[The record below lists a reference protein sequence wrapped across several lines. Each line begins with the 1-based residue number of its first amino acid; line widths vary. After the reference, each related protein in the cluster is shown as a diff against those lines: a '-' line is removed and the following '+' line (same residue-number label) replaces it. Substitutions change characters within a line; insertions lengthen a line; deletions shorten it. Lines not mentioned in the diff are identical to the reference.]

1 MSRYEVVLPYLL
13 EARAAA
19 EPDRPYLRA
28 VDGSPQNLGETAEAA
43 RRWAGALA
51 EAGVGRADY
60 VGSMMPTGIAAI
72 ELFFGINSLGAV
84 EVPVHTEYRGT
95 FLAHVI
101 NTAEV
106 EVLVID
112 GRFVDRL
119 SEVAAEMPRL
129 RRVIVVA
136 PNGTPPDMSIEVND
150 ATALL
155 AAAQPRGPVDGIRLS
170 DLSTVL
176 FTSGTTGVSKG
187 VLVPYMHLRASTEGA
202 WPLDL
207 MGPEDLN
214 YLVLPGFHI
223 SGKVAIDSMLV
234 VGGQVAVRERFKT
247 EEFWS
252 DVRRTG
258 ATCTCIMGAMAGFLM
273 AATEQPDDADSPM
286 EKILM
291 LPLPESLDRFRK
303 RFAVRVHTI
312 YNQTEISCPIMSPGF
327 TTGHYSSCGQV
338 REGYECRIVDAE
350 DHEVPVGEVGELV
363 IRADRPWTMMSGYI
377 GMPEKTAEC
386 WRNQWLHTGDAFR
399 RDAEGSYYFVDR
411 LKDVIRRRGENVS
424 SVEVETEVCTHPAVL
439 ECAAV
444 PVVSEWTE
452 EEIMVCVV
460 RKPGASLTA
469 DELINHLRPRMPRF
483 MLPRYVDFV
492 TELPKTSTQKV
503 QKTGLRER
511 GLGADTW
518 DRLAGSDNVDARP
531 ITQKR

>member
-1 MSRYEVVLPYLL
+1 MPSYEVVLPYLL
-13 EARAAA
+13 EARAAEA
-19 EPDRPYLRA
+19 PDRPYLRA
-28 VDGSPQNLGETAEAA
+28 VDGAPRTLGETAGAA
-43 RRWAGALA
+43 RRWAGVLA
-51 EAGVGRADY
+51 AAGVGRGDY
-60 VGSMMPTGIAAI
+60 VGSMMPTGVEAI
-72 ELFFGINSLGAV
+72 ELFFGVNTLGAV

-95 FLAHVI
+95 FFAHVI
-101 NTAEV
+101 NTARV

-112 GRFVDRL
+112 GRFADRL
-119 SEVAAEMPRL
+119 AAVAAEMPTL
-129 RRVIVVA
+129 RRVIVVD
-136 PNGTPPDMSIEVND
+136 PPAAALDLPLEVSD
-150 ATALL
+150 AADLL
-155 AAAQPRGPVDGIRLS
+155 AAAEPRRPVEGMRVS
-170 DLSTVL
+170 DVSTVL

-223 SGKVAIDSMLV
+223 SGKVAIDSMLA

-247 EEFWS
+247 EEFWP

-273 AATEQPDDADSPM
+273 AAPERPDDADNTM
-286 EKILM
+286 DKILM
-291 LPLPESLDRFRK
+291 LPLPEFLDRFRE
-303 RFAVRVHTI
+303 RFALRVHTI
-312 YNQTEISCPIMSPGF
+312 YNQTEISCPIVTPGF
-327 TTGHYSSCGQV
+327 TTGHYTSCGQV

-350 DHEVPVGEVGELV
+350 DQEVPVGEVGELV

-399 RDAEGSYYFVDR
+399 RDDEGYYYFVDR

-424 SVEVETEVCTHPAVL
+424 SIEVETEVCTHPAVL

-444 PVVSEWTE
+444 PVASEWTE

-460 RKPGASLTA
+460 RKPDRTLTA
-469 DELINHLRPRMPRF
+469 AELIDYLRPRMPRF

-492 TELPKTSTQKV
+492 AELPKTSTQKV

-511 GLGADTW
+511 GVGADTW
-518 DRLAGSDNVDARP
+518 DRLAESGEADARP
-531 ITQKR
+531 RIQTR